1 MPRLDQL
8 FYSDGGYETIRDDI
22 EFLGACFLI
31 YQSVFDQVSMLD
43 VGS

>member
-8 FYSDGGYETIRDDI
+8 FYSDGGYETIRGSI
-22 EFLGACFLI
+22 EFLGCFLI